1 MEMLDTRNCVSNET
15 VDSVNAWIQFKE
27 KMENLY
33 ELEETATNEF
43 NKHIFKIMN
52 DNFRKYEMMI
62 IKLVRSG
69 HVKFK

>member
-1 MEMLDTRNCVSNET
+1 LDS
-15 VDSVNAWIQFKE
+15 IQRKDE
-27 KMENLY
+27 KP
-33 ELEETATNEF
+33 EETATNEF